1 MKRYDEKV
9 LEYLLDRYER
19 SLLYTG
25 KNKTN
30 RTISMTVSPKT
41 LPEYFDES
49 ALQYEVIHQQLE
61 KLEAYG
67 YVRLVWKNKK
77 KGHILEKCE
86 LNLEYLDEAYGM
98 LRRKPKMVKEQEI
111 LDICGDYQG
120 KAKELDPFLEWVR
133 KRIQGGESIQKYAD
147 IDTPRDFG
155 RLCQLILSILNND
168 SECFLRQFSV
178 RHFHDSKA
186 AEKDIGRAVRIITE
200 FSEKEKFADLETEEI
215 LAEYNIYR
223 NPSWLMMKG
232 NVKIQVR
239 SGDSLADIELRLFGG
254 GLGISNQDIEN
265 ICWDPA
271 SPIEKVVTVENLT
284 SFHQWT
290 LDENAAVL
298 CIYLG
303 GYHNQVKR
311 LFLHKLYR
319 AYPDA
324 EYRHFGDIDCG
335 GFRIWKDLCVK
346 TGIPFIPLHMD
357 LTVYDKYFLCGRKLT
372 EQDKKTLSVMMKDP
386 FFHQQAELFARMLQ
400 QGMKVEQEC
409 VEAGLEEMQRDGR

>member
-9 LEYLLDRYER
+9 LGYLLDRYER
-19 SLLYTG
+19 SLLYSG
-25 KNKTN
+25 KNKIN
-30 RTISMTVSPKT
+30 RTVFMPVSQKT

-61 KLEAYG
+61 KLEADG

-86 LNLEYLDEAYGM
+86 LNLEYLDGAYTL
-98 LRRKPKMVKEQEI
+98 LRRKPKIIKEQEI
-111 LDICGDYQG
+111 LNICGNYQG
-120 KAKELDPFLEWVR
+120 KAKELDGFLEWIQ

-147 IDTPRDFG
+147 MDTPQDFD
-155 RLCQLILSILNND
+155 RLCHLILSILSND
-168 SECFLRQFSV
+168 SECFLRQFSI
-178 RHFHDSKA
+178 RHFHDSKL
-186 AEKDIGRAVRIITE
+186 AEKDITRAVHIIAE
-200 FSEKEKFADLETEEI
+200 FSEKERFAGLETEEI

-232 NVKIQVR
+232 NVKIQIR
-239 SGDSLADIELRLFGG
+239 SGDSLIDMELRLFGG
-254 GLGISNQDIEN
+254 GLGISNQDIDN
-265 ICWDPA
+265 ICWDTA

-284 SFHQWT
+284 SFHQWK
-290 LDENAAVL
+290 LDEDTAVL

-311 LFLHKLYR
+311 LFLQKLYR

-346 TGIPFIPLHMD
+346 TGIPFIPLYMD
-357 LTVYDKYFLCGRKLT
+357 LATYEKYFPWGRKLT
-372 EQDKKTLSVMMKDP
+372 EQDKKTLGMMREDP
-386 FFHQQAELFARMLQ
+386 FFSRQTELFERMLEH
-400 QGMKVEQEC
+400 GIKVEQEC
-409 VEAGLEEMQRDGR
+409 VEV